1 MTEKGLTSELRRK
14 IETLGSKGSRPKNL
28 ARVSG
33 ITSSNHMKVLVKM
46 GRRLGCE
53 VGRGG

>member
-1 MTEKGLTSELRRK
+1 MIDKGVTSELRRK